1 MLVFLILKPYGVQHL
16 AARVQCLRFR
26 KSKDK
31 MIAAEFQLTSDDY
44 AEAQLDHFTKVQAK
58 KLILY
63 ILVLGAALVGFLLIA
78 LTDPARRDQMVPAW
92 IFLGIVLLF
101 WILLRS
107 KVFYRM
113 QFNRTKALHGP
124 IHFEASDGG
133 VVFRSPRGESTT
145 KWEGLEKW
153 RESKGSFLLYTQP
166 RLFFVVPK
174 RVLDIDQVTAL
185 RELLSRRMQ

>member
-1 MLVFLILKPYGVQHL
+1 
-16 AARVQCLRFR
+16 
-26 KSKDK
+26 

-44 AEAQLDHFTKVQAK
+44 AEAQLDHFTKILGK

-63 ILVLGAALVGFLLIA
+63 IIVLGAAVVVTLLIA
-78 LTDPARRDQMVPAW
+78 LTDPAKQREILPAW
-92 IFLGIVLLF
+92 LFLGAVLLVLF
-101 WILLRS
+101 LLRS

-124 IHFEASDGG
+124 FHFEAGESG
-133 VVFRSPRGESTT
+133 VAFRSQRGESTT
-145 KWEGLEKW
+145 RWEGFEKW

-174 RVLDIDQVTAL
+174 RVLDIDQVAAL
-185 RELLSRRMQ
+185 RELLRSRVQ